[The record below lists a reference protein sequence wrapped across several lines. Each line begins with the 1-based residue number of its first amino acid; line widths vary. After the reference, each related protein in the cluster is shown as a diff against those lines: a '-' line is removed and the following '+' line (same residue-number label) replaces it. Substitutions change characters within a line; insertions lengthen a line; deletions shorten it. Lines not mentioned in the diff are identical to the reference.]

1 MLKTGKLVMAAMVA
15 LVLSGAPA
23 WVGAEQGKSTMEE
36 AKGKVSDSWI
46 TGKTKIALYADDR
59 VSGTQ
64 INVDTMQGM
73 VHLRG
78 KVDSAA
84 AKAAAEEV
92 ARGIEG
98 VRGVKN
104 ELQVV
109 PASSQKLVEAKDE
122 EITKQVKQRFEADPK
137 LKSLDVRADNGVV
150 TLQGKLPS
158 IADSARASQMAREV
172 PGVRAVRN
180 DTTYEH
186 PRTSMD
192 RDRSTTGSR
201 SDRSDNRMARSD
213 SKDSSSMSD
222 ASTGRTMKNG
232 GGKNGAGMKNGVM
245 KNDATVRAAQEALE
259 DKGFNPGPIDG
270 IWGPKTS
277 AAVSDFQRKENLTIS
292 GRLDPPTLAKLEI
305 EADGTPAGK
314 RQKP

>member
-1 MLKTGKLVMAAMVA
+1 MLKTGKLAMAAVVA

-122 EITKQVKQRFEADPK
+122 EITKQVKRRFEADPK

-150 TLQGKLPS
+150 TLQGQLPS

-192 RDRSTTGSR
+192 RDRSTSR
-201 SDRSDNRMARSD
+201 SDDRMARKD

-222 ASTGRTMKNG
+222 ASAGRTMKNG
-232 GGKNGAGMKNGVM
+232 GTMR
-245 KNDATVRAAQEALE
+245 NDAVMGNDAKVRAAQEALE
-259 DKGFNPGPIDG
+259 AKGFNPGPIDG

-277 AAVSDFQRKENLTIS
+277 AAVSDFQRKENLTVS
-292 GRLDPPTLAKLEI
+292 GRLDAPTLAKLEI
-305 EADGTPAGK
+305 AADGTPAGK

>member
-1 MLKTGKLVMAAMVA
+1 
-15 LVLSGAPA
+15 
-23 WVGAEQGKSTMEE
+23 
-36 AKGKVSDSWI
+36 
-46 TGKTKIALYADDR
+46 
-59 VSGTQ
+59 
-64 INVDTMQGM
+64 MQGM

-122 EITKQVKQRFEADPK
+122 EITKQVKRRFEADPK

-150 TLQGKLPS
+150 TLQGQLPS

-192 RDRSTTGSR
+192 RDRSTSR
-201 SDRSDNRMARSD
+201 SDDRMARKD

-222 ASTGRTMKNG
+222 ASAGRTM
-232 GGKNGAGMKNGVM
+232 KNGAGMKNGAM
-245 KNDATVRAAQEALE
+245 MNDAKVRAAQEALE

-277 AAVSDFQRKENLTIS
+277 AAVSDFQRKENLTVS
-292 GRLDPPTLAKLEI
+292 GRLDAPTLAKLEI
-305 EADGTPAGK
+305 AADGTPAGK

>member
-1 MLKTGKLVMAAMVA
+1 MLKTGKLAMAAMVA

-23 WVGAEQGKSTMEE
+23 WVGAQQNKSTMEE

-59 VSGTQ
+59 VSGSQ
-64 INVDTMQGM
+64 VNVDTMQGM

-109 PASSQKLVEAKDE
+109 PAASQKMVEAKDE
-122 EITKQVKQRFEADPK
+122 DITKQVKQRFAADPK
-137 LKSLDVRADNGVV
+137 LKSVDVRADNGVV
-150 TLQGKLPS
+150 TLSGQLPN

-180 DTTYEH
+180 DTTYAE

-192 RDRSTTGSR
+192 RDRSTTPAR
-201 SDRSDNRMARSD
+201 SDDRMAR
-213 SKDSSSMSD
+213 KDSN
-222 ASTGRTMKNG
+222 GTMKNG
-232 GGKNGAGMKNGVM
+232 TAMKNGAMR
-245 KNDATVRAAQEALE
+245 NDTTVRAAQEALE

-270 IWGPKTS
+270 VWGPKTS
-277 AAVSDFQRKENLTIS
+277 AAVSDFQRKENLTVS
-292 GRLDPPTLAKLEI
+292 GRLDAPTLAKLEI
-305 EADGTPAGK
+305 AADGTPAGK

>member
-1 MLKTGKLVMAAMVA
+1 
-15 LVLSGAPA
+15 
-23 WVGAEQGKSTMEE
+23 
-36 AKGKVSDSWI
+36 
-46 TGKTKIALYADDR
+46 
-59 VSGTQ
+59 
-64 INVDTMQGM
+64 MQGM

-150 TLQGKLPS
+150 TLQGQLPS

-180 DTTYEH
+180 DTTYDQ

-201 SDRSDNRMARSD
+201 SDQRMARSD
-213 SKDSSSMSD
+213 SKDSGSMSD
-222 ASTGRTMKNG
+222 ASAGRTM
-232 GGKNGAGMKNGVM
+232 KNGAGMKNGAM
-245 KNDATVRAAQEALE
+245 MNDATVRAAQEALE

-277 AAVSDFQRKENLTIS
+277 AAVSDFQRKENLTVS
-292 GRLDPPTLAKLEI
+292 GRLDAPTLAKLEI
-305 EADGTPAGK
+305 AADGTPAGK

>member
-1 MLKTGKLVMAAMVA
+1 MAAVVA

-23 WVGAEQGKSTMEE
+23 WVGAQQGKSTMEE

-78 KVDSAA
+78 KVESAA

-109 PASSQKLVEAKDE
+109 PAASQKLVEAKDE
-122 EITKQVKQRFEADPK
+122 EITKQVKQRFGADPK

-150 TLQGKLPS
+150 TISGQLPS

-180 DTTYEH
+180 DTTYDQ

-192 RDRSTTGSR
+192 RDRSTSR
-201 SDRSDNRMARSD
+201 SDDRMARKD

-222 ASTGRTMKNG
+222 ASAGRTMKNG
-232 GGKNGAGMKNGVM
+232 GTMR
-245 KNDATVRAAQEALE
+245 NDAVMGNDAKVRAAQEALE

-270 IWGPKTS
+270 IWGPKTA
-277 AAVSDFQRKENLTIS
+277 AAVSDFQRKENLTVS
-292 GRLDPPTLAKLEI
+292 GRLDAPTLTKLEI
-305 EADGTPAGK
+305 ADDGTPAGK
-314 RQKP
+314 RQRP

>member
-1 MLKTGKLVMAAMVA
+1 MLKTGKLAMAAVVA

-122 EITKQVKQRFEADPK
+122 EITKQVKRRFEADPK

-150 TLQGKLPS
+150 TLQGQLPS

-192 RDRSTTGSR
+192 RDRSTSR
-201 SDRSDNRMARSD
+201 SDDRMARKD

-222 ASTGRTMKNG
+222 ASAGRTM
-232 GGKNGAGMKNGVM
+232 KNGAGMKNGAM
-245 KNDATVRAAQEALE
+245 MNDAKVRAAQEALE

-277 AAVSDFQRKENLTIS
+277 AAVSDFQRKENLTVS
-292 GRLDPPTLAKLEI
+292 GRLDAPTLAKLEI
-305 EADGTPAGK
+305 AADGTPAGK